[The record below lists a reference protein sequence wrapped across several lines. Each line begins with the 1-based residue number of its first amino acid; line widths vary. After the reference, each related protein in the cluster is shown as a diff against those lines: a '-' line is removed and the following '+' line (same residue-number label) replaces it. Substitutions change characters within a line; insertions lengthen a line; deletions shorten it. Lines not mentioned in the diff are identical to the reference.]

1 MFNFSM
7 INSQMVSPYACDSLN
22 ILANQQLWDIKANS
36 VMYATPTFNPSFV
49 QYPDT
54 CSSLPDPI
62 ATVQHDLQA
71 MQNGNFN
78 LGGIGGFSMPSIGG
92 GAGSVGNFQLPPLNL
107 PCLTQNDTVSG
118 NNDTKYSKLKNLIT
132 KYRDTYKDTMS
143 DETLK
148 EIKEALNKS
157 GTEEEKLDALKAV
170 AAKLD
175 AAKLK
180 KVLLDS
186 QYKNDL
192 IEAGTVSKKDNTQ
205 LYKTIGI
212 IDSEL
217 KAGKWETL
225 SATFGAK
232 NGESDIVKIVSAW
245 NDTHKSA
252 NDRSII
258 RLCAEHI
265 GNNVAAKKV
274 QRDIINCMGTSLVAK
289 ASEIS
294 SQVDGDCTNLTAAK
308 DALTKAIAD
317 LGTNTDDQNATKFTK
332 ANLIKVADAFEKL
345 YATIRLTQAQEIDNK
360 MKTKYEFLNEISDKK
375 VFDNTVTADTK
386 ADLAKEG
393 IDISNVKVD
402 KIQTEDGQGN
412 IEEKDEKTKKEEDSV
427 QNPEKPVTQQT
438 QPASDNKSGDAT
450 KTETLAEQA
459 QRLSTENAHL
469 MGERFCLDISGYTN
483 DEDFERMQTYI
494 KEINQ
499 DNVIDFLN
507 GYYDTYSGF
516 DNGFFEQIA
525 SERGKT
531 RLSNGEVVKVMK
543 ALIDR
548 YAEATLEDDAKDA
561 LEVVKRIYEEYKDKP
576 ANERFSNEGGS
587 WWYRLWGCDDLDKL
601 DDAVETLLDSNA

>member
-78 LGGIGGFSMPSIGG
+78 FGGIGGFSMPSFGG

-118 NNDTKYSKLKNLIT
+118 NNDTKYSKLKNLII

-175 AAKLK
+175 ATKLK

-294 SQVDGDCTNLTAAK
+294 SQVDGDCKNLTAAK

-450 KTETLAEQA
+450 KTETLAEQ
-459 QRLSTENAHL
+459 ENAHL

-525 SERGKT
+525 AERGKT

>member
-36 VMYATPTFNPSFV
+36 IMYAAPTFNPSFV
-49 QYPDT
+49 QFPDT

-62 ATVQHDLQA
+62 ATVQRDLQA

-450 KTETLAEQA
+450 KTETLA
-459 QRLSTENAHL
+459 RLSTENAHL

-525 SERGKT
+525 AERGKT